1 MVMWGGENWT
11 TARRVTKARTLLA
24 PAVRGAGGVW
34 ADLGCGDGVFSYL
47 LSEMLTPGSQLYA
60 VDKEASALRQLTRNL
75 TGHCRNVTFHPTQ
88 ADFTEP
94 LALPA
99 LDGIV
104 LANALHFVETKTPVL
119 EQLALLLK
127 PGARLVV
134 IEYNTN
140 QSNYAVPY
148 PLDEI
153 VFLSLVATVGLH
165 SAKIVTRAP
174 SSFLGEMY
182 TGMAFRLTSTKDP

>member
-1 MVMWGGENWT
+1 MLMWGGEDWT
-11 TARRVTKARTLLA
+11 KARRVTKARMLLA
-24 PAVRGAGGVW
+24 PAVRGASGVW

-47 LSEMLTPGSQLYA
+47 LGELLAPGSQLYA
-60 VDKEASALRQLTRNL
+60 VDKNAGALRQLTRNL
-75 TGHCRNVTFHPTQ
+75 TGRCSNITLHPTQ
-88 ADFTEP
+88 ADFTQP
-94 LALPA
+94 LPLPP

-119 EQLALLLK
+119 AQLALLLK
-127 PGARLVV
+127 PGACLVI

-148 PLDEI
+148 PLDET

-165 SAKIVTRAP
+165 NAKIVARAP

-182 TGMAFRLTSTKDP
+182 TGMALAAHGCR

>member
-1 MVMWGGENWT
+1 MLNWSREDWT

-24 PAVRGAGGVW
+24 PAVAGAGGLW

-47 LSEMLTPGSQLYA
+47 LCEVLTPGSHLYA
-60 VDKEASALRQLTRNL
+60 VDKDHGALRQLARNL
-75 TGHCRNVTFHPTQ
+75 AGHCRHNITLHPAQ
-88 ADFTEP
+88 ADFTQP
-94 LALPA
+94 LALPL

-119 EQLALLLK
+119 QQLALLLK

-140 QSNYAVPY
+140 HGTYAVPY
-148 PLDEI
+148 PLDETL
-153 VFLSLVATVGLH
+153 FLSLAATVGLQN
-165 SAKIVTRAP
+165 AKIVARAP

-182 TGMAFRLTSTKDP
+182 TGVALRASTL

>member
-1 MVMWGGENWT
+1 MVMWGGEDWT
-11 TARRVTKARTLLA
+11 KARRVTKARTLLA
-24 PAVRGAGGVW
+24 PAVRGAGGIW
-34 ADLGCGDGVFSYL
+34 ADLGCGDGVFTYL
-47 LSEMLTPGSQLYA
+47 LCETLPPSSQLYA

-75 TGHCRNVTFHPTQ
+75 AGRCRNITIHPTE
-88 ADFTEP
+88 ADFTQP
-94 LALPA
+94 LALPP

-104 LANALHFVETKTPVL
+104 LANTLHFVETKTPIL

-148 PLDEI
+148 PLDET
-153 VFLSLVATVGLH
+153 VFLSLAAAVGLH
-165 SAKIVTRAP
+165 NAKIVTRAP

-182 TGMAFRLTSTKDP
+182 TGVAFQSA

>member
-1 MVMWGGENWT
+1 MVMWGGEDWT

-47 LSEMLTPGSQLYA
+47 LCEALAPGSQLYA
-60 VDKEASALRQLTRNL
+60 VDQNAGALRQLTRNL
-75 TGHCRNVTFHPTQ
+75 TGRRPNITLHPTH
-88 ADFTEP
+88 ADFTQP
-94 LALPA
+94 VALPP

-119 EQLALLLK
+119 EQLVLLLK
-127 PGARLVV
+127 PGARLIVV
-134 IEYNTN
+134 EYNTH
-140 QSNYAVPY
+140 QGNYAVPY
-148 PLDEI
+148 PLHET
-153 VFLSLVATVGLH
+153 VFLALAATVGLH
-165 SAKIVTRAP
+165 NAKIVARAP

-182 TGMAFRLTSTKDP
+182 TGVALQSR